1 MKTRRGRKQKTGRG
15 GSIDPFVNR
24 HFPSFLLPPSVHV
37 QTSIKPS
44 PPVAEKGK
52 KEEERKEEGVNSSE
66 WAESRR
72 RPESY
77 VSRIWKGPSFLPG
90 IIENRCRLSLY
101 ADQHSL
107 TTRGKELSSLPSPP
121 LLPLLGHRRFH
132 HRETDSSRP
141 LLLHPSYC
149 YSVTAKTTG
158 STFHVP
164 PLLSFSR
171 SFHGRWPTWFL
182 SHRYKRRCKGNL
194 KSTRWRNVRRNRK

>member
-1 MKTRRGRKQKTGRG
+1 M
-15 GSIDPFVNR
+15 
-24 HFPSFLLPPSVHV
+24 
-37 QTSIKPS
+37 
-44 PPVAEKGK
+44 
-52 KEEERKEEGVNSSE
+52 NSSE

-107 TTRGKELSSLPSPP
+107 TREGKSFLPFPPLPSFPSWAIGAFTTAKRIHPGLFSSIPLIATPSPLKRPGLLSTSLPSSLFPVHSTDD
-121 LLPLLGHRRFH
+121 GRR
-132 HRETDSSRP
+132 
-141 LLLHPSYC
+141 
-149 YSVTAKTTG
+149 
-158 STFHVP
+158 
-164 PLLSFSR
+164 
-171 SFHGRWPTWFL
+171 WFL